1 VNLQF
6 RSRLEPPAPLIEE
19 VGACDLTNP
28 FHTWE
33 YVNASGSVG
42 EQACLLGL
50 YQDDRLVSG
59 CLGFMSGAFLRYS
72 LAIPSL
78 PAISN
83 PEIFWPGLLDFCH
96 ESKIWRLQ
104 IDTFASPAGEIPQ
117 LPGELERRAR
127 CEFVIDLDQAEV
139 SDGLSSQHRR
149 NVSRAIKAGIS
160 VRRTRDAA
168 ACSEHLEM
176 MGASMERRAS
186 RGEEIEKDNDSRTRA
201 LLSNGAGELFQA
213 VHEEKIVSSVLV
225 LRAAMGAYYHT
236 AGTSPDGMKMGASP
250 FLLMRTAEALKRE
263 GCLVFNL
270 GGAASENPGLQRFKS
285 GFGARQVALEAASFC
300 PRSEVERKVHN
311 TLRMGWEWIR
321 QE

>member
-19 VGACDLTNP
+19 VGACDPTNP
-28 FHTWE
+28 FHTSE
-33 YVNASGSVG
+33 YVKASGSVG

-50 YQDDRLVSG
+50 YQGDKLVSG
-59 CLGFMSGAFLRYS
+59 CLGFLSGTFLRHS
-72 LAIPSL
+72 LVIPSL

-104 IDTFASPAGEIPQ
+104 IDTYASPAGEIPR

-127 CEFVIDLDQAEV
+127 CEFVIDLEHAEV
-139 SDGLSSQHRR
+139 ADGLNSQHRR

-160 VRRTRDAA
+160 VRRTSDAA
-168 ACSEHLEM
+168 ACSEHLKM
-176 MGASMERRAS
+176 MDASMERRAS
-186 RGEEIEKDNDSRTRA
+186 RGEEIEKDNDARTRA
-201 LLSNGAGELFQA
+201 LLFCRAGELFQA
-213 VHEEKIVSSVLV
+213 VHEEKTVSSVLI
-225 LRAAMGAYYHT
+225 LRAVMGAYYHT
-236 AGTSPDGMKMGASP
+236 AGTSADGMKMGASP
-250 FLLMRTAEALKRE
+250 FLLARTAEALKQE
-263 GCLVFNL
+263 GCRVFNL
-270 GGAASENPGLQRFKS
+270 GGAAPENPGLQRFKS
-285 GFGARQVALEAASFC
+285 GFGARQVGLEAASFC
-300 PRSEVERKVHN
+300 PRSEVKRKVHR